1 MKIHIKHLWISILIL
16 QACVPVKKFEEISD
30 KQEVC
35 AAELKT
41 LKTLKTEL
49 QTENTELQSE
59 NQQLNDLNKRL
70 IDDSTI
76 LGKSLRKKKKSSM
89 IKLIY

>member
-1 MKIHIKHLWISILIL
+1 MKKHIRYIFLATIIF
-16 QACVPVKKFEEISD
+16 QACVPARKFEEVSE

-49 QTENTELQSE
+49 QTENTELESL
-59 NQQLNDLNKRL
+59 NKQLNR
-70 IDDSTI
+70 
-76 LGKSLRKKKKSSM
+76 
-89 IKLIY
+89 IK

>member
-1 MKIHIKHLWISILIL
+1 MCCRT
-16 QACVPVKKFEEISD
+16 Q
-30 KQEVC
+30 
-35 AAELKT
+35 T

-76 LGKSLRKKKKSSM
+76 LGKSLRKKKSSM